1 MKGTW
6 VNYYIW
12 KYHLNIPNN
21 NTINK
26 LKTLRWHFYYL
37 INSHIGYI
45 FKETIEIYNDEAWQI
60 LMGYS
65 STLSI
70 TQIFAEGELSKYK
83 M

>member
-1 MKGTW
+1 MTF
-6 VNYYIW
+6 
-12 KYHLNIPNN
+12 LLS
-21 NTINK
+21 NK
-26 LKTLRWHFYYL
+26 
-37 INSHIGYI
+37 SHIGYI

-70 TQIFAEGELSKYK
+70 TQICAEGGLSKYK